1 MKPAVSV
8 IIPTYRRDDSLCRTL
23 EMLLAQDW
31 RDFELVVVDQ
41 SPRHNEETER
51 YLERIRDK
59 ILYIKSPNP
68 NLPAAR
74 NTGVRASSGAIVVF
88 FDDDIQVPPF
98 TLTQLVNS
106 FNDPRVDGVTGF
118 VVFDTGPGGVVRS
131 VSFEK
136 HYRNHDNSY
145 QLIPVHD
152 FIGGFMSFRRNVF
165 EQVGFFDEWVGS
177 QPTAR
182 GEDFEFCRRVHVAG
196 RRLFLNPAISVTH
209 EPALPGGCGAA
220 SVPLHE
226 RQFLILRIRF
236 YAYLKNRR
244 REGLTGFAPA
254 IYRCYRSHILNRSIL
269 TFDPRFHYRRH
280 QQFVRAMRFAL
291 HAARERNVFRPP
303 PQ

>member
-23 EMLLAQDW
+23 ETLLAQDC
-31 RDFELVVVDQ
+31 RDFELIVVDQ

-51 YLERIRDK
+51 YLDSIRDK
-59 ILYIKSPNP
+59 ILYITSPNP

-88 FDDDIQVPPF
+88 FDDDIQVPPS
-98 TLTQLVNS
+98 TLAELINS
-106 FNDPRVDGVTGF
+106 YDDAAVDGVTGF
-118 VVFDTGPGGVVRS
+118 LVFDTGPGGVVRS
-131 VSFEK
+131 VSFEN
-136 HYRNHDNSY
+136 HFRNHRNSS
-145 QLIPVHD
+145 QLISVHD
-152 FIGGFMSFRRNVF
+152 FLGGFMSFRRTVF

-177 QPTAR
+177 QPTAK
-182 GEDFEFCRRVHVAG
+182 GEDFEFCRRLHVAG
-196 RRLFLNPAISVTH
+196 RRLFLNPAISVIH
-209 EPALPGGCGAA
+209 EPALPGGCGTTL
-220 SVPLHE
+220 VPLHE
-226 RQFLILRIRF
+226 QQFLVLKSRF

-244 REGLTGFAPA
+244 SDGLGGFAPV

-269 TFDPRFHYRRH
+269 TVDPRFHYRRH

-291 HAARERNVFRPP
+291 HAARQRNVFGPP